1 MNEGKQIEQAIAEGF
16 LRLFNLRF
24 GEDYEVVEPSDVP
37 DVRCRDS
44 KGRGL
49 NLEITLTE
57 DRARDIQAAL
67 GRSDHRNLENLNLAP
82 VSSLRGNVLEQ
93 AVKRINKKLCRH
105 YGSSAALVVRDA
117 SGIDWNWGLV
127 VDDLKTQLDLAR
139 NPFDR
144 GVWLLNGSMTEIHR
158 VV

>member
-1 MNEGKQIEQAIAEGF
+1 MNEGKQIEQATAEGF

-82 VSSLRGNVLEQ
+82 VSSLRRNVLEQ
-93 AVKRINKKLCRH
+93 AVKRINKKFCRQ

-117 SGIDWNWGLV
+117 SGIDWN
-127 VDDLKTQLDLAR
+127 
-139 NPFDR
+139 
-144 GVWLLNGSMTEIHR
+144 
-158 VV
+158 

>member
-1 MNEGKQIEQAIAEGF
+1 VNEDKQIEQATAEGF
-16 LRLFNLRF
+16 LRLFNPRF
-24 GEDYEVVEPSDVP
+24 GEEYEIVELQDAP

-44 KGRGL
+44 RRRRL

-57 DRARDIQAAL
+57 DRPRDIQAAL
-67 GRSDHRNLENLNLAP
+67 GRSDHRNLENLSLA
-82 VSSLRGNVLEQ
+82 SAGSLRGNVLEQ
-93 AVKRINKKLCRH
+93 AVKRINKKLCKQ
-105 YGSSAALVVRDA
+105 YGSSVALVVRDT
-117 SGIDWNWGLV
+117 SGVDWNWDLV

-144 GVWLLNGSMTEIHR
+144 GVWLLSGSMTEVYR